1 MLCRDSIVWP
11 RPREFSMRQKT
22 ISRFHP
28 NDINFVNEDLFVV
41 RLSRIVTCEKKCELD
56 SRCYTEFGHVFA
68 PPGDDRRTHKEPRV
82 QEAQGPGRQPRRDQ
96 LPHPPRRH
104 RLRDADENHRGDG
117 RVLRGELPYMTST
130 KIWNFFPSL
139 SLKYLLF
146 DHKFIA
152 FLDLPP
158 SV

>member
-1 MLCRDSIVWP
+1 
-11 RPREFSMRQKT
+11 MRQKT

-41 RLSRIVTCEKKCELD
+41 RWSRIVTCEKKCELD

-117 RVLRGELPYMTST
+117 RVLRVGC
-130 KIWNFFPSL
+130 
-139 SLKYLLF
+139 LLRRVEVK
-146 DHKFIA
+146 HMQVGAYVQVHSITC
-152 FLDLPP
+152 PTI
-158 SV
+158 